1 MAVYVVGDFL
11 RETRLRKGYTQE
23 EVSYGIC
30 TPASLSR
37 IENGAQKPGRLILEK
52 LFERLGTENNLFNS
66 FVSREEMELYSAI
79 QELVRNITDDDV
91 AKIEKQIEVVE
102 KLAVN
107 TTELEHQC
115 LYFAKGELARQ
126 KEKDDKKAMEMYMK
140 AIHITLPDFDGKNP
154 LRNNL
159 LTFDEIMII
168 NSIAILYA
176 NRENDIMNKLAEKAK
191 IEQLREE
198 ILEML
203 KTQNFISKINENR
216 ESEKLN
222 IRYEELSKKINSNI
236 KLIEELENYI
246 KPDLE
251 IFIDTIKA
259 NNHHVKIEIYTRRA
273 SI

>member
-1 MAVYVVGDFL
+1 
-11 RETRLRKGYTQE
+11 
-23 EVSYGIC
+23 
-30 TPASLSR
+30 
-37 IENGAQKPGRLILEK
+37 
-52 LFERLGTENNLFNS
+52 
-66 FVSREEMELYSAI
+66 
-79 QELVRNITDDDV
+79 
-91 AKIEKQIEVVE
+91 
-102 KLAVN
+102 
-107 TTELEHQC
+107 
-115 LYFAKGELARQ
+115 
-126 KEKDDKKAMEMYMK
+126 
-140 AIHITLPDFDGKNP
+140 
-154 LRNNL
+154 
-159 LTFDEIMII
+159 
-168 NSIAILYA
+168 
-176 NRENDIMNKLAEKAK
+176 MNKLAEKTK
-191 IEQLREE
+191 IDQLREE

>member
-1 MAVYVVGDFL
+1 
-11 RETRLRKGYTQE
+11 
-23 EVSYGIC
+23 
-30 TPASLSR
+30 
-37 IENGAQKPGRLILEK
+37 
-52 LFERLGTENNLFNS
+52 
-66 FVSREEMELYSAI
+66 
-79 QELVRNITDDDV
+79 
-91 AKIEKQIEVVE
+91 
-102 KLAVN
+102 
-107 TTELEHQC
+107 
-115 LYFAKGELARQ
+115 
-126 KEKDDKKAMEMYMK
+126 
-140 AIHITLPDFDGKNP
+140 
-154 LRNNL
+154 
-159 LTFDEIMII
+159 
-168 NSIAILYA
+168 
-176 NRENDIMNKLAEKAK
+176 MNKLAEKAK

-259 NNHHVKIEIYTRRA
+259 NNHHVKIEIYTRMA

>member
-1 MAVYVVGDFL
+1 
-11 RETRLRKGYTQE
+11 
-23 EVSYGIC
+23 
-30 TPASLSR
+30 
-37 IENGAQKPGRLILEK
+37 
-52 LFERLGTENNLFNS
+52 
-66 FVSREEMELYSAI
+66 
-79 QELVRNITDDDV
+79 
-91 AKIEKQIEVVE
+91 
-102 KLAVN
+102 
-107 TTELEHQC
+107 
-115 LYFAKGELARQ
+115 
-126 KEKDDKKAMEMYMK
+126 
-140 AIHITLPDFDGKNP
+140 
-154 LRNNL
+154 
-159 LTFDEIMII
+159 
-168 NSIAILYA
+168 
-176 NRENDIMNKLAEKAK
+176 MNKLAEKAK

-222 IRYEELSKKINSNI
+222 ISKKINSNI